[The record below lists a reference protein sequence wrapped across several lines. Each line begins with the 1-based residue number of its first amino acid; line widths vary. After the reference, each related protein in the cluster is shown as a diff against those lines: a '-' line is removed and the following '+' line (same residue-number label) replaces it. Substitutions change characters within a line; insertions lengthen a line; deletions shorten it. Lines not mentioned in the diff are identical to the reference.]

1 MTLTWDP
8 EKISSLLCDAFAPHS
23 RRPSSPSSARPT
35 ANIDV
40 LVTFDSQG
48 VSSHPNHISLHA
60 GARAFISALLRGK
73 PGHTSPVDL
82 YTLTSVPFWR
92 KYSAFLDLLLT
103 LASWRLAGGADDI
116 SNVRRDENG
125 QPHPRSLLFFSS
137 LTGEGAL
144 PTAWRA
150 MTTAHKSQM
159 VWFRYGWIT
168 LSRYMVINDLV
179 LEDVDPVPEA
189 VDLPEA
195 YADRDDVESEL
206 GSEM

>member
-1 MTLTWDP
+1 MSVTWDAD
-8 EKISSLLCDAFAPHS
+8 KISSLLCDAFAPHS
-23 RRPSSPSSARPT
+23 KNPSSPSRAKPT

-40 LVTFDSQG
+40 LITFDKQG

-60 GARAFISALLRGK
+60 GARRFISTLLRGK

-82 YTLTSVPFWR
+82 YTLTSVSFLR
-92 KYSAFLDLLLT
+92 KYTAFLDTLPT
-103 LASWRLAGGADDI
+103 LASWHLAGGADPARNNAVDEQG
-116 SNVRRDENG
+116 RD
-125 QPHPRSLLFFSS
+125 HPRSLVFLNH

-168 LSRYMVINDLV
+168 LSRYMMLNDLK
-179 LEDVDPVPEA
+179 LEEVEPEPH
-189 VDLPEA
+189 PEVGA
-195 YADRDDVESEL
+195 AEADD
-206 GSEM
+206 

>member
-1 MTLTWDP
+1 MTLTWDS
-8 EKISSLLCDAFAPHS
+8 EKISSLLCDAFAPRS
-23 RRPSSPSSARPT
+23 RRSSSPSADRPT

-40 LVTFDSQG
+40 LVTFDAQG

-60 GARAFISALLRGK
+60 GARAFIADLVRGS
-73 PGHTSPVDL
+73 PGLPSPVDL

-92 KYSAFLDLLLT
+92 KYSAFLDILPT
-103 LASWRLAGGADDI
+103 LAAWRLGPAPDDVSRDDAGT
-116 SNVRRDENG
+116 E
-125 QPHPRSLLFFSS
+125 HPRALLFFSQLS
-137 LTGEGAL
+137 GEGAL

-179 LEDVDPVPEA
+179 LEDVKPEPEA
-189 VDLPEA
+189 TEEVDLDA
-195 YADRDDVESEL
+195 ESER